1 MLVVSGILYVVDS
14 VDKERFL
21 ESRDELQSLLKAD
34 EMRGV
39 PVVVLANKQ
48 DLPGEWISG
57 RVNE

>member
-14 VDKERFL
+14 ADKERFP

-57 RVNE
+57 VNE